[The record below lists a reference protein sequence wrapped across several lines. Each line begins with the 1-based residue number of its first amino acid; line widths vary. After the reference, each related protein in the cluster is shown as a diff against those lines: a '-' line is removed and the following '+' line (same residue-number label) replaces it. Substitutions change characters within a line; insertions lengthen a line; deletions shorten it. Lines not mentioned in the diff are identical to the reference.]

1 LDLHARA
8 IFMWM
13 TDYYFKVASTLI
25 AAIIVFLSTV
35 YMGIEIG
42 VSARLRTVMFA
53 GGLVVSLFFGV
64 FTWKTLLSFI
74 GILFFYI
81 TLFAGQYANLEPGE
95 TLLFSVIACLGTG
108 FFLTLAKAVNE

>member
-1 LDLHARA
+1 
-8 IFMWM
+8 MKW
-13 TDYYFKVASTLI
+13 TGYYYFKVASTLT
-25 AAIIVFLSTV
+25 AVIILFLSTV

-53 GGLVVSLFFGV
+53 GGLIVSLFFGV
-64 FTWKTLLSFI
+64 FTWETLLSFI

-81 TLFAGQYANLEPGE
+81 TLFTGQYANLEPGE

-108 FFLTLAKAVNE
+108 FFLTLAKEFNE